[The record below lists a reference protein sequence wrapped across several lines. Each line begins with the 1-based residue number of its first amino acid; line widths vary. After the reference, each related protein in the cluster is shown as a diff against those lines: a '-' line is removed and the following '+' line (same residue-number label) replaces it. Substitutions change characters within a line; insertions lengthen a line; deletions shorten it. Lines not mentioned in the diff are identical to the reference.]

1 MSQVFGPVPSRRLG
15 FSLGVDLVP
24 FKTCTL
30 DCIYCQLGRTT
41 RKTLLRRSYMAPE
54 RIMADLKEALSQ
66 GQRVDYITLSGSG
79 EPTLHSQI
87 GRIIEQIKE
96 ITDIPVAILT
106 NGTLFTIKR
115 LREELARADLAIPS
129 LDAASQDIFERVN
142 RPHPALH
149 IEKIIQGLRAF
160 REGFTGQIWLEV
172 MLVKGINEGAE
183 AIESLREVIPELGC
197 DKIQLNTVIR
207 PPSENYAR
215 PLDLEG
221 MLKVKELLGPKC
233 EIMSRF
239 SRRAQKAYRE
249 DLEQRI
255 LDLVARRPVSIR
267 DISSTL
273 GMHENEVIKYVETLT
288 EAGQVK
294 AERFSGQ
301 LYYHR

>member
-183 AIESLREVIPELGC
+183 AIESLREVIPELCC

>member
-1 MSQVFGPVPSRRLG
+1 
-15 FSLGVDLVP
+15 
-24 FKTCTL
+24 
-30 DCIYCQLGRTT
+30 
-41 RKTLLRRSYMAPE
+41 
-54 RIMADLKEALSQ
+54 MADLKEALSQ

-288 EAGQVK
+288 EAGKVK

>member
-1 MSQVFGPVPSRRLG
+1 
-15 FSLGVDLVP
+15 
-24 FKTCTL
+24 
-30 DCIYCQLGRTT
+30 
-41 RKTLLRRSYMAPE
+41 
-54 RIMADLKEALSQ
+54 MADIKEALSHRQ
-66 GQRVDYITLSGSG
+66 GIDYVTLSGSG

-183 AIESLREVIPELGC
+183 AIESLQEVIPELGC

-221 MLKVKELLGPKC
+221 MLRVKELLGSRC
-233 EIMSRF
+233 EIMPRF

-255 LDLVARRPVSIR
+255 LDLVARRPVSMR
-267 DISSTL
+267 DISTTL
-273 GMHENEVIKYVETLT
+273 GVHENEVVKYLEALCESGEVRVEQYD
-288 EAGQVK
+288 EQ
-294 AERFSGQ
+294 F
-301 LYYHR
+301 YYQR

>member
-41 RKTLLRRSYMAPE
+41 RKTLLRRSYIAPE
-54 RIMADLKEALSQ
+54 RIMADVKEALSHR
-66 GQRVDYITLSGSG
+66 QRVDYITLSGSG

-106 NGTLFTIKR
+106 NGTLFTMKR

-129 LDAASQDIFERVN
+129 LDAASEDIFERVN
-142 RPHPALH
+142 RPHPGLH

-172 MLVKGINEGAE
+172 MLVKGINETAE
-183 AIESLREVIPELGC
+183 AIERLQEVIPELGC

-221 MLKVKELLGPKC
+221 MLRAKELLGPRC
-233 EIMSRF
+233 EIIPRF

-273 GMHENEVIKYVETLT
+273 GVHENEVIKYVETLT

-294 AERFSGQ
+294 AERFRGQ
-301 LYYHR
+301 FYYQG